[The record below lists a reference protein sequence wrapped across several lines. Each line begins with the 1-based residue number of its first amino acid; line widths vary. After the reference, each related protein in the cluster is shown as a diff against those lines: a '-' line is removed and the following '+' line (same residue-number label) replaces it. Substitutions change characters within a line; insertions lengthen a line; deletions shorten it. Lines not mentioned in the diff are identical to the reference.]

1 MRKNLF
7 IKSFALMALS
17 LAALSCAK
25 EGADADSQQSEVSFS
40 VEVPA
45 APATK
50 GLSDAS
56 TTNELICQV
65 FLDNKDKTT
74 TLVPELT
81 QTVDIDVTTHKAS
94 VKFSLV
100 KGNSY
105 TFIFWAQTR
114 GTGYYETSDLRSVK
128 MNCDVVKAN
137 DPTMDA
143 FCETVKGK
151 SAILAH
157 GSVIL
162 RRVLAQVNFGTVIP
176 HRTDA
181 LKVTSSLMTLTK
193 VPDTFHPL
201 EGKGSKS
208 CEGSV
213 EITFQDNTA
222 VTDEKLN
229 VEGTDYDYISTAYVF
244 APGEDRIITD
254 ASTKVT
260 LSNGNTTTIKA
271 PNAPVKRNCRTNI
284 LGDLLTVD
292 GVWNITVSPGFDGGD
307 INYDEISSSLGNGG
321 NETLSKDYSVTTSE
335 WSGIRIPSGVESTL
349 NLNGHRFANENGNTN
364 AKAALVV
371 KGKLTING
379 DGEVY
384 CEGSSA
390 EKVSNNAI
398 LVREGG
404 HLIINGGSYSV
415 GKDAAGKCNSTIYVE
430 NYGKTGKV
438 EIYGGTFTNEKGS
451 NGHAFVLNQDDE
463 ITECCF
469 AVYGGTFIGFNPA
482 EVNENEGK
490 ITSFVPEGYVSTK
503 ISDTPGSGT
512 YEVTKKN

>member
-25 EGADADSQQSEVSFS
+25 EGTDADSQQSEVSFS

-81 QTVDIDVTTHKAS
+81 QKVDIDVTTHKAS

-114 GTGYYETSDLRSVK
+114 ETGYYNTDDLRSVK

-137 DPTMDA
+137 DPAMDA
-143 FCETVKGK
+143 FCATKTMTATVNPTSK
-151 SAILAH
+151 
-157 GSVIL
+157 SVIL
-162 RRVLAQVNFGTVIP
+162 TRVLAQVNFGTVIP
-176 HRTDA
+176 DRSDA
-181 LKVTSSLMTLTK
+181 LKVKSSSMTLTN

-201 EGKGSKS
+201 LGQGSTS
-208 CEGSV
+208 CEGRV
-213 EITFQDNTA
+213 NITFQDNTA
-222 VTDEKLN
+222 VTDEKLI
-229 VEGTDYDYISTAYVF
+229 VEGTDYDYISTVYVF
-244 APGEDRIITD
+244 VPRQNKIITD
-254 ASTKVT
+254 ASTTVT
-260 LSNGNTTTIKA
+260 LENGKTTKINA
-271 PNAPVKRNCRTNI
+271 PNAPIQGNCRTNI

-292 GVWNITVSPGFDGGD
+292 GTWNISIDSRFGNDV
-307 INYDEISSSLGNGG
+307 IYDEISSKLASGGSVTLG
-321 NETLSKDYSVTTSE
+321 KDYSVNTSE
-335 WSGIRIPSGVESTL
+335 WRGINIPSGVESVL
-349 NLNGHRFANENGNTN
+349 NLGGHRFANENGKAD

-371 KGKLTING
+371 KGTLTING
-379 DGEVY
+379 DGDVY

-390 EKVSNNAI
+390 EKAFNNAI
-398 LVREGG
+398 LVQEGG

-415 GKDAAGKCNSTIYVE
+415 GKDASGKCNSTIYVE
-430 NYGKTGKV
+430 NIGKTGKV
-438 EIYGGTFTNEKGS
+438 EIYGGTFTNEEGS

-463 ITECCF
+463 IIERCIS
-469 AVYGGTFIGFNPA
+469 VYGGIFIGFNPA
-482 EVNENEGK
+482 DNTSEGEH
-490 ITSFVPEGYVSTK
+490 TNFVADGYKSVEIEYNGK
-503 ISDTPGSGT
+503 QAWKV
-512 YEVTKKN
+512 EQE